1 MHCFDII
8 VTNINHV
15 QLGKLRLFSNWMKYI
30 YKMYRVAWLFQYR
43 EKPTCA
49 SIHLMCNWTWNQC
62 EVKLYLTYY
71 MRRSVM
77 CRCICIFIKTTFMS
91 CLSITFFSSEICK
104 HKKTSF
110 ELHFA
115 FLCCIIHYMNLC
127 LAIPI
132 TVFIRL
138 FHFCNKFVN

>member
-1 MHCFDII
+1 
-8 VTNINHV
+8 
-15 QLGKLRLFSNWMKYI
+15 
-30 YKMYRVAWLFQYR
+30 
-43 EKPTCA
+43 
-49 SIHLMCNWTWNQC
+49 
-62 EVKLYLTYY
+62 

-127 LAIPI
+127 LAISI
-132 TVFIRL
+132 TVFIRRL
-138 FHFCNKFVN
+138 AEYFQIHFKKFMQPINISITQSYLNEKSQIIYTLLGIISIYISLDAFSIKIYGTIKIYVLRDTSRKAHTL

>member
-1 MHCFDII
+1 
-8 VTNINHV
+8 
-15 QLGKLRLFSNWMKYI
+15 
-30 YKMYRVAWLFQYR
+30 
-43 EKPTCA
+43 
-49 SIHLMCNWTWNQC
+49 
-62 EVKLYLTYY
+62 

-115 FLCCIIHYMNLC
+115 FLCCIVHYIGLF

-132 TVFIRL
+132 TVFIKVL
-138 FHFCNKFVN
+138 TDYFKIHFKKFMQPTYWYQIFITSISITQSYFSEESLISYTLLGIISIHIFLDAFSIKIYGTIKIYVLRDTSRKAHTL